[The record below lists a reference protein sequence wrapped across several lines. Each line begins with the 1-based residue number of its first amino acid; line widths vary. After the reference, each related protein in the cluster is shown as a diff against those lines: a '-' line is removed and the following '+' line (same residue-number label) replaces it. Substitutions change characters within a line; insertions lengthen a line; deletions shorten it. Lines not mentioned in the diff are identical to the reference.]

1 MADFLTEIFAKFTE
15 TVSHDL
21 EFYNLL
27 FKTNNRSYFIVK
39 IVDIV
44 LNVNIVRSVKIAITA
59 KVVQIYSLLII
70 VKAVKTVKIA
80 MIANGVLNAVIVIDV
95 IIV

>member
-1 MADFLTEIFAKFTE
+1 MITIMNAK
-15 TVSHDL
+15 
-21 EFYNLL
+21 
-27 FKTNNRSYFIVK
+27 IVK

-44 LNVNIVRSVKIAITA
+44 LNVNFVRSVKIAITA
-59 KVVQIYSLLII
+59 KAVQIYSLLII